1 MDILSDGEGR
11 VYIGAGGKERM
22 GGRDREGVCV
32 IEEF

>member
-1 MDILSDGEGR
+1 LSDGEGR

-22 GGRDREGVCV
+22 GLAEILCV